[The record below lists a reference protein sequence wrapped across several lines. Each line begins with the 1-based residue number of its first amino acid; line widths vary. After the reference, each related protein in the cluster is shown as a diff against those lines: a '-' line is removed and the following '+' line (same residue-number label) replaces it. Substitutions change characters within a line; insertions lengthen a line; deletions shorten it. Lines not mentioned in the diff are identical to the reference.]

1 MSERYTFID
10 IYKKKLDLNK
20 DTKVKISQIVIPKI
34 QRPYAQGRQ
43 DGVCTYV
50 RNTLLNEMF
59 ANLNTDEV
67 FDFNFIYGIIRPSN
81 DKYIMELLDGQQRM
95 TTLFLVY
102 WYIANRELNEEDEAD
117 TEIRDVLSRFVYETR
132 STSTVFCQKT

>member
-1 MSERYTFID
+1 MSNRYTFLD
-10 IYKKKLDLNK
+10 IYKNDLDLNK

-59 ANLNTDEV
+59 SKQMRFLISTS
-67 FDFNFIYGIIRPSN
+67 Y
-81 DKYIMELLDGQQRM
+81 MELFVLLM
-95 TTLFLVY
+95 KPMSWNY
-102 WYIANRELNEEDEAD
+102 WTGSN
-117 TEIRDVLSRFVYETR
+117 V
-132 STSTVFCQKT
+132 